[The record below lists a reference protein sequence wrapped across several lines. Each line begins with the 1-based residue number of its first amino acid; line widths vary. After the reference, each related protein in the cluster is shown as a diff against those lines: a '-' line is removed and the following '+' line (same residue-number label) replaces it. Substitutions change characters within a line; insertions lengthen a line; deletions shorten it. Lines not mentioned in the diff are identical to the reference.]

1 VTFGL
6 EELNINNYFY
16 YNMPIQSDIKFLA
29 AFIMGCFFLYSCEK
43 DMKAIK
49 DLDAKKVGVEE
60 AKKVVIHYS
69 LGGRK
74 KAILA
79 SPLMLRVQEAVPF
92 IEFPNTIHVDFYS
105 VEGKVESMLDA
116 KYAKYKETESNVFL
130 KDSVRVI
137 NVLGDTLYCNELN
150 WDLKKTGA
158 EFYTDKPV
166 RIRTRTQ
173 IIDGIGMEAKQ
184 DFTEWHII
192 QPVGFLKVPATQFPN

>member
-1 VTFGL
+1 
-6 EELNINNYFY
+6 
-16 YNMPIQSDIKFLA
+16 MPTT
-29 AFIMGCFFLYSCEK
+29 
-43 DMKAIK
+43 
-49 DLDAKKVGVEE
+49 DLDVRDTDISWVNPSEQSEWLYQRLQHIVSKINHDK
-60 AKKVVIHYS
+60 Y
-69 LGGRK
+69 
-74 KAILA
+74 
-79 SPLMLRVQEAVPF
+79 QF
-92 IEFPNTIHVDFYS
+92 D
-105 VEGKVESMLDA
+105 LDTLDVLQ
-116 KYAKYKETESNVFL
+116 YAKYKETESNVFL

-192 QPVGFLKVPATQFPN
+192 QPVGFLKVPAAQFPN

>member
-1 VTFGL
+1 M
-6 EELNINNYFY
+6 EELNINNYFL
-16 YNMPIQSDIKFLA
+16 YNMPIHSNIKFLA
-29 AFIMGCFFLYSCEK
+29 ALIMGCFFLYSCEN

-49 DLDAKKVGVEE
+49 ELDAKKVGVEE
-60 AKKVVIHYS
+60 AKKVVVNYS

-74 KAILA
+74 KAILV
-79 SPLMLRVQEAVPF
+79 SPLMLRVQEAVPY
-92 IEFPNTIHVDFYS
+92 IEFPTTIHVDFYNA
-105 VEGKVESMLDA
+105 EGMVESKLDA
-116 KYAKYKETESNVFL
+116 KYAKYKESQSNVFL

-150 WDLKKTGA
+150 WDLKRTGS

-192 QPVGFLKVPATQFPN
+192 QPVGFLKVPAAQFPN

>member
-1 VTFGL
+1 
-6 EELNINNYFY
+6 
-16 YNMPIQSDIKFLA
+16 MPIQSDIKFLA
-29 AFIMGCFFLYSCEK
+29 AFIMGCFFLYGCEN

-105 VEGKVESMLDA
+105 VEVKVESMLDA

-192 QPVGFLKVPATQFPN
+192 QPVGFLKVPAAQFPN